1 MRIQFSGARGIP
13 EETGELQLAR
23 VRLTG
28 RWVALGAGGRVKV
41 EDRCWTVLDGSVG
54 VHSSSTLNAESVE
67 GG

>member
-28 RWVALGAGGRVKV
+28 RWVALGAGAGGHVKA

-54 VHSSSTLNAESVE
+54 VHIEC
-67 GG
+67 